1 MNMKQVVRLGLGIAI
16 AISTGVIAGPLTI
29 PNSFSAGTP
38 ARAAEVNA
46 NFNAVATAVNDNN
59 SRLTTLEAQS
69 ARPDVAP
76 AGNVVLGDSTPTSGN
91 IMKGA
96 RTFLHSYGSENIFL
110 GSGAGNFVVDGVA
123 NSAVGQNA
131 LARIASGDGNTALG
145 HNALSHITSGGG
157 NTAIG
162 MAALI
167 FSTTGSQN
175 TAVGAGTMV
184 LANGSGNAA
193 VGDSVLPKMVQ
204 GDRNTALG
212 FGALES
218 FLDGDR
224 NVVIGQ
230 GAGRLLEGGD
240 SNIYVGNPGAAS
252 ESWTLRIGDGHS
264 RAFIAGIRGV
274 TTASTNAVPV
284 VIDSNGQLGT
294 INSSRRFKEDIADM
308 GNSSS
313 LLMQLRP
320 VTFFYRNDQNP
331 KGRAMQY
338 GLVAEEVAAVAPGLV
353 AHSRDGEVETVFYE
367 FLPPMLLNEF
377 QKQQRTIDAQNKRLA
392 QLEREM
398 AALRKRSAN

>member
-1 MNMKQVVRLGLGIAI
+1 
-16 AISTGVIAGPLTI
+16 
-29 PNSFSAGTP
+29 
-38 ARAAEVNA
+38 
-46 NFNAVATAVNDNN
+46 
-59 SRLTTLEAQS
+59 
-69 ARPDVAP
+69 
-76 AGNVVLGDSTPTSGN
+76 
-91 IMKGA
+91 
-96 RTFLHSYGSENIFL
+96 
-110 GSGAGNFVVDGVA
+110 
-123 NSAVGQNA
+123 
-131 LARIASGDGNTALG
+131 
-145 HNALSHITSGGG
+145 
-157 NTAIG
+157 
-162 MAALI
+162 
-167 FSTTGSQN
+167 
-175 TAVGAGTMV
+175 
-184 LANGSGNAA
+184 
-193 VGDSVLPKMVQ
+193 MVQ